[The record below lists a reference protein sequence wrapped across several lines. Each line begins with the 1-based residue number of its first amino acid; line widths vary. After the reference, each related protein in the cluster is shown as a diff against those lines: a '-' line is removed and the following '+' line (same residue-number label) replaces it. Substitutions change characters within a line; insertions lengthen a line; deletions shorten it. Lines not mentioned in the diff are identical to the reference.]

1 MYGSYSLPLVALS
14 FLIATVASYAAL
26 DVAARVITT
35 RGWMSIYWLS
45 AGAVAMGIGIWSMHF
60 VGMLAFRLPIP
71 MAYEPKATIASLFIG
86 IGVAAFA
93 LYVVSR
99 NTLKAPRLALAGS
112 VMGLGIAAMHY
123 LGMAA
128 LEIAPGIRYKVF
140 AVGVSLAIAITG
152 SCVAL
157 WLAFALRSE
166 TVSSVLLKRA
176 GSALVMGLAIAGMH
190 YSGMAAAYFAPDTIC
205 TNIEG
210 DLNSQWLAVAIGSI
224 SLLLLGGMMVNS
236 AIDGSLTRTLVAA
249 NATIR
254 QLAETDPLTA
264 LANRRVFLDRLS
276 AACPGSK
283 RTRDHLA
290 ILLLDFDKFKD
301 INDTLGHPAGDELLR
316 EVARRLSAAVR
327 HSDLVARLGGDGFG
341 ILQFGITDR
350 TDAGALAARIAQTLG
365 AKCTIAGSD
374 LDLTVSVGIATSLS
388 QAEALSPDALVMQAD
403 LALYRAKED
412 GRNCFRFH
420 APELDEQVHE
430 RVVVAEELRAGID
443 RGELVLHYQ
452 PQVDLRTSKVIGL
465 EALVRWNHP
474 TRGMVMP
481 DTFIPI
487 AERTGSI
494 LALGRWVIDEACRQL
509 RAWRDQG
516 IAAPRVAVNVSALQL
531 RGGSLLVQEV
541 MGSLSKWGV
550 STSDIEL
557 ELTESLLVETER
569 GHGDILDRLGKLGL
583 RIAIDDFGTGYSSL
597 AYLTKHSVSR
607 LKIAQA
613 LIFPIPSD
621 SRSAAVV
628 RAAINLAHSL
638 DIEVIAEGVETKAHV
653 DFLVTAGCEQAQG
666 YYFSRPLTAGRTADV
681 LREPNDEIAA
691 SYAIAAPIGDPQLA
705 RP

>member
-1 MYGSYSLPLVALS
+1 MHGSYNLPLVALS
-14 FLIATVASYAAL
+14 FLIATIASYAAL
-26 DVAARVITT
+26 DVAGRITTT
-35 RGWMSIYWLS
+35 RGWMSVYWLA
-45 AGAVAMGIGIWSMHF
+45 AGAAAMGIGIWSMHF
-60 VGMLAFRLPIP
+60 IGMLAFRLPIP
-71 MAYEPKATIASLFIG
+71 MAYEPRVTIASLFIG
-86 IGVAAFA
+86 IGVAFFA

-99 NTLKAPRLALAGS
+99 NTLSAPRLALAGS

-128 LEIAPGIRYKVF
+128 LEIAPGISYNFF
-140 AVGVSLAIAITG
+140 AVLVSLAIAITG

-166 TVSSVLLKRA
+166 TVSSVLLKRI
-176 GSALVMGLAIAGMH
+176 GSAVVMGLAIAGMH
-190 YSGMAAAYFAPDTIC
+190 YSGMAAAHFAPDTIC

-210 DLNSQWLAVAIGSI
+210 NLDTQWLAPAIASA
-224 SLLLLGGMMVNS
+224 SLFLLGAMMVNS

-254 QLAETDPLTA
+254 QLAETDPLTG

-276 AACPGSK
+276 AACPASK

-290 ILLLDFDKFKD
+290 VLLLDFDKFKD

-327 HSDLVARLGGDGFG
+327 DSDLVARLGGDEFG
-341 ILQFGITDR
+341 VLQFGITDP
-350 TDAGALAARIAQTLG
+350 TDAGTLAARIAQSLG
-365 AKCTIAGSD
+365 AKCTISGSD
-374 LDLTVSVGIATSLS
+374 LDLTVSIGIATSLS
-388 QAEALSPDALVMQAD
+388 QAEAPSSDVLVMQAD

-420 APELDEQVHE
+420 AAELDEQVHE

-452 PQVDLRTSKVIGL
+452 PKVDLRTSKVIGL

-474 TRGMVMP
+474 TRGILMP
-481 DTFIPI
+481 DAFIPI

-516 IAAPRVAVNVSALQL
+516 IDAPRVAVNVSALQL
-531 RGGSLLVQEV
+531 RRGSPLVQEV
-541 MGSLSKWGV
+541 MESLSKWGV
-550 STSDIEL
+550 SAADIEV
-557 ELTESLLVETER
+557 ELTESVLVETER
-569 GHGDILDRLGKLGL
+569 GRGDILERLGEIGV

-597 AYLTKHSVSR
+597 AYLTKHSVNR

-613 LIFPIPSD
+613 LIFPTPFD
-621 SRSAAVV
+621 ARSAAVV
-628 RAAINLAHSL
+628 RAAINLGHSL

-653 DFLVTAGCEQAQG
+653 DFLIASGCEQAQG
-666 YYFSRPLTAGRTADV
+666 YYFSRPLTAARVTDL
-681 LREPNDEIAA
+681 LREPDDEIAA
-691 SYAIAAPIGDPQLA
+691 GYANAPVGDRQLA